1 MRLTNHAISI
11 IFKYVGKKKNPD
23 KTQSVW
29 GVKHWKLAAS
39 SIQVLQCQPLFSF
52 VFIVVIYIFIHSC
65 ICLFV
70 RCSLDSI
77 VFSLGWDESFFY
89 FLFFHKKVLF
99 SVCKAMHYCNMYGIG
114 SHEFLRPRKDSCD
127 SIVVAAGGLCLFLLR
142 CLQKNVRKSF
152 GHYFYKS
159 NIIPWPVV

>member
-29 GVKHWKLAAS
+29 GVKHWKLAAL
-39 SIQVLQCQPLFSF
+39 SIQVAQCQPLFSF

-77 VFSLGWDESFFY
+77 VFSLGWDESFFIFY
-89 FLFFHKKVLF
+89 FFIKRFSFLFAGQCTTAACMVLDLMNSSDLEKIVMVLQWSLQVVF
-99 SVCKAMHYCNMYGIG
+99 AYSCFTVY
-114 SHEFLRPRKDSCD
+114 RKM
-127 SIVVAAGGLCLFLLR
+127 
-142 CLQKNVRKSF
+142 
-152 GHYFYKS
+152 
-159 NIIPWPVV
+159 